1 MKDYDIVVLRALA
14 ILTIVLHHSM
24 LAFSW
29 PPYYHI
35 EANVPTYA
43 NLMSQSLKDFGL
55 GTFTFISGY
64 VLYYQNKKQ
73 EKWKSFLQKKIK
85 RILIPCLFYGLLY
98 HIFFPEFTCNIW
110 PPAINGTHLW
120 YLPMLFICI
129 MITSIDFYYKK
140 SISLIIIVWI
150 LFCSLKFLFYS
161 LTIISVFNYFPIFIC
176 GYFFNKYD
184 LKNVLSKYK
193 LIAYLIIILSIAWI
207 IKPLNLPFFSHAIKE
222 LSYALSCFIIIFLI
236 RKNKTVSVIIGFLSN
251 ESFTIY
257 LLHQFIINLILM
269 FISFNFD
276 YYSSLF
282 ILSICAFFIPLGIS
296 SSLSFIIRYLCK
308 EKSKLDLL

>member
-1 MKDYDIVVLRALA
+1 MKDYDIVVLRVLA

-29 PPYYHI
+29 PPHYHI
-35 EANVPTYA
+35 EANIPIYA

-55 GTFTFISGY
+55 GAFTFISGY

-73 EKWKSFLQKKIK
+73 EKWNSFLLKKIK
-85 RILIPCLFYGLLY
+85 RILIPCLLYGLLY
-98 HIFFPEFTCNIW
+98 HIFFLEFTCNIW

-129 MITSIDFYYKK
+129 MITSIDFYYKN
-140 SISLIIIVWI
+140 SISLIIIIWI

-184 LKNVLSKYK
+184 FKNVLRKHK
-193 LIAYLIIILSIAWI
+193 LIAYLIIILSITWI
-207 IKPLNLPFFSHAIKE
+207 IRPLSLPFFSHTIKE

-236 RKNKTVSVIIGFLSN
+236 RKNKAVSVIINFLSN

-257 LLHQFIINLILM
+257 LQHQFIINLLL
-269 FISFNFD
+269 ISVFFKFG

-282 ILSICAFFIPLGIS
+282 ILSICAFFIPLGVS
-296 SSLSFIIRYLCK
+296 WSLSFMIKYLHIDVK
-308 EKSKLDLL
+308 KLN